1 MKGMVAAMA
10 ACLLVPAL
18 ALAQNPQR
26 PQPTSSTSAQPAR
39 ADTNNQSS
47 RQNASTVSS
56 STGEVS
62 GGNENVPAK
71 AIAEQQ
77 DPKLIGSPAW
87 WKTHAT
93 ADGKPLH

>member
-1 MKGMVAAMA
+1 MKGIVAMAA

-26 PQPTSSTSAQPAR
+26 PQPASSTAAQPNRAATTDTSGRNAR
-39 ADTNNQSS
+39 
-47 RQNASTVSS
+47 TVTS
-56 STGEVS
+56 STGEVT
-62 GGNENVPAK
+62 GGNAAVPAQ
-71 AIAEQQ
+71 ALAEQQ

-87 WKTHAT
+87 WKNHST